1 MWAIPVGIVF
11 AVLLGALVYFV
22 AKSRRMQRS
31 FYRLVRRDSLDHGV
45 TYHNAGK
52 RTIVSS
58 TVSCIL
64 TAMKFCTALDNITP
78 SVACTQT

>member
-31 FYRLVRRDSLDHGV
+31 FYRLVRRDSFDHGV
-45 TYHNAGK
+45 TYNAGK
-52 RTIVSS
+52 RTILSS

-64 TAMKFCTALDNITP
+64 TAMKFCTTLDNTTP
-78 SVACTQT
+78 SVACT